1 MRIVG
6 YFLYWE
12 LERVARMT
20 RSGRMRLAICVVE
33 SLVKAVKALNDST
46 HDSSVLINDVVRR

>member
-1 MRIVG
+1 
-6 YFLYWE
+6 
-12 LERVARMT
+12 MT